1 MRDLPGNV
9 PSNVSGNMVPISRDD
24 ELLEI
29 ASRWVLKLDAG
40 ALSASDEAAL
50 AAWLD
55 EQTGHRELLLEVAG
69 VWDKT
74 DTLARLA
81 ELFPH
86 DSTTDRMPHGPWHR
100 RWVQRAA
107 VAAGLA
113 MLVISAVWLLDPGSD
128 RTLPTTS
135 AAYETAIG
143 AQKTLLL
150 PDGSEVVLNTNS
162 RLAVSF
168 STSARVLRLARGEIL
183 VRVAEDRTRPLS
195 VVAGDRII
203 QAVGTEF
210 VVEITD
216 DQQVELM
223 VTEGK
228 VVIGIQPLAVRSP
241 GDVDALDTIGDP
253 PVLALLEDNIVTAG
267 EAVVLSAAEP
277 SRKTVPADDV
287 EVKLS
292 WKEGR
297 LIFRSEP
304 LEKALQE
311 VERYTTVEFVFL
323 DESLKTR
330 TLSGRFRAGDV
341 ESLLSLLRVNFD
353 ITHEFD
359 GDRVLLSSL

>member
-1 MRDLPGNV
+1 MRHVVPGNV
-9 PSNVSGNMVPISRDD
+9 IPISPDD
-24 ELLEI
+24 ELLEV
-29 ASRWVLKLDAG
+29 ASRWVLKIDEGSLG
-40 ALSASDEAAL
+40 ASDEAAL

-55 EQTGHRELLLEVAG
+55 ENIRHREVLLEVAG

-74 DTLARLA
+74 DALARLA

-86 DSTTDRMPHGPWHR
+86 DSAADQMPRSTWHQ
-100 RWVQRAA
+100 RWAQGAA

-113 MLVISAVWLLDPGSD
+113 VLAISGVLLLNPGSD
-128 RTLPTTS
+128 RAPPTTS

-143 AQKTLLL
+143 AQKTVLL

-162 RLAVSF
+162 QLAVTF
-168 STSARVLRLARGEIL
+168 TPSARVLRLARGEIL
-183 VRVAEDRTRPLS
+183 VRVAEDRARPLS

-228 VVIGIQPLAVRSP
+228 VVIGIQPRAVTSIAK
-241 GDVDALDTIGDP
+241 GDVDALDTAALP
-253 PVLALLEDNIVTAG
+253 PVLALLEDNIVSAG
-267 EAVVLSAAEP
+267 EAVILSAADPVKE
-277 SRKTVPADDV
+277 TVSADEV

-292 WKEGR
+292 WKQSR

-330 TLSGRFRAGDV
+330 TLSGRFRTGDV
-341 ESLLSLLRVNFD
+341 EELLLLLRVNFN

-359 GDRVLLSSL
+359 GEDRVLLSSL

>member
-1 MRDLPGNV
+1 MRNVPGNV
-9 PSNVSGNMVPISRDD
+9 PGNIVPISRDD
-24 ELLEI
+24 ELLEA
-29 ASRWVLKLDAG
+29 ASRWVLKIDEG
-40 ALSASDEAAL
+40 PISASDEADL
-50 AAWLD
+50 GAWLD
-55 EQTGHRELLLEVAG
+55 EHIMHRELLLEVAA

-74 DTLARLA
+74 DALARLA

-86 DSTTDRMPHGPWHR
+86 DSTVDQMPRGPWHQ
-100 RWVQRAA
+100 RWAQGAA

-113 MLVISAVWLLDPGSD
+113 VLVISAVLLLNPGSG
-128 RTLPTTS
+128 RVLPTTS

-143 AQKTLLL
+143 EQKTVLL

-162 RLAVSF
+162 QLAVTF
-168 STSARVLRLARGEIL
+168 TPSARVLRLARGEIF
-183 VRVAEDRTRPLS
+183 VRVAEDRARPLS

-216 DQQVELM
+216 NQQVKLM

-228 VVIGIQPLAVRSP
+228 VVIGIQPPAVTSTAR
-241 GDVDALDTIGDP
+241 GDDDALDTAVLP
-253 PVLALLEDNIVTAG
+253 PVLAMLEDNIVSAG
-267 EAVVLSAAEP
+267 EAVILSAADP
-277 SRKTVPADDV
+277 VRKTVPADDI

-304 LEKALQE
+304 LDKALQE
-311 VERYTTVEFVFL
+311 VERYTTVEFIFL
-323 DESLKTR
+323 DESLRTR

-341 ESLLSLLRVNFD
+341 EVLLLSLHVNFN

-359 GDRVLLSSL
+359 GENRVLLSSL

>member
-1 MRDLPGNV
+1 MRNV
-9 PSNVSGNMVPISRDD
+9 PGKVPGKIIPISRDD

-29 ASRWVLKLDAG
+29 ASRWVLKVDAG

-55 EQTGHRELLLEVAG
+55 EHIRHRELLQEVAA
-69 VWDKT
+69 VWDKA

-86 DSTTDRMPHGPWHR
+86 DSTVDRMPHGPWHR
-100 RWVQRAA
+100 RWVQGAA
-107 VAAGLA
+107 VAACLA
-113 MLVISAVWLLDPGSD
+113 MLMISAAWLLNPGSD

-168 STSARVLRLARGEIL
+168 SPSARVLRLARGEIL
-183 VRVAEDRTRPLS
+183 VRVAEDRARPLS

-253 PVLALLEDNIVTAG
+253 PVLALSEDNIVSAG
-267 EAVVLSAAEP
+267 EAVVLSAVEP

-297 LIFRSEP
+297 LVFRSEP

-341 ESLLSLLRVNFD
+341 ESLLSLLRVNFN
-353 ITHEFD
+353 ITHEID

>member
-1 MRDLPGNV
+1 MRNV
-9 PSNVSGNMVPISRDD
+9 VPISGDD
-24 ELLEI
+24 ELLDA
-29 ASRWVLKLDAG
+29 ASRWTLKIDEG
-40 ALSASDEAAL
+40 PLSASEEDAL

-55 EQTGHRELLLEVAG
+55 EHVRHPELLLEVAAA
-69 VWDKT
+69 WDKT
-74 DTLARLA
+74 DSLARLA

-86 DSTTDRMPHGPWHR
+86 DSRADQMPRGPWHQ
-100 RWVQRAA
+100 RWAQGAA

-113 MLVISAVWLLDPGSD
+113 VLVVSGVLLLNPGSD
-128 RTLPTTS
+128 QALPTMS
-135 AAYETAIG
+135 AAYETLIG
-143 AQKTLLL
+143 EQKTVLL
-150 PDGSEVVLNTNS
+150 PDASEVVLNTNS
-162 RLAVSF
+162 QLAVTF
-168 STSARVLRLARGEIL
+168 TPSARVLRLARGEIL
-183 VRVAEDRTRPLS
+183 VRVAEDRARLLS

-216 DQQVELM
+216 NQQVELM

-228 VVIGIQPLAVRSP
+228 VVIGIQPLAVTSRSQ
-241 GDVDALDTIGDP
+241 GDVDALDTVGDP
-253 PVLALLEDNIVTAG
+253 PVLALLEDNIVSAG
-267 EAVVLSAAEP
+267 EAVILSAADP
-277 SRKTVPADDV
+277 GRKTVPADDI

-341 ESLLSLLRVNFD
+341 ESLLLLLRVNFN

-359 GDRVLLSSL
+359 GENRVLLSSL